1 MLLLTLSTAAGS
13 GLRAV
18 EHSTFLQGGWKKSVS
33 SEPSQMQLPRHHSLQ
48 QGLINKALS
57 QMNSDSTSKMS

>member
-18 EHSTFLQGGWKKSVS
+18 EHSAFLRGGWKQSVS
-33 SEPSQMQLPRHHSLQ
+33 SEPSQMQLRCRHSLQ
-48 QGLINKALS
+48 QGLSKA
-57 QMNSDSTSKMS
+57 